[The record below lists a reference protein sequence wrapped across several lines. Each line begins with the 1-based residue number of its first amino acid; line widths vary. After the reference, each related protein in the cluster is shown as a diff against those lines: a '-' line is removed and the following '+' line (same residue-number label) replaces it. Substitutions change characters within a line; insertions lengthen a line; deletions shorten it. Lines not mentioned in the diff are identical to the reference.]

1 MSVWRALM
9 WTGVVGSV
17 VAWGWA
23 WFVVRGAA
31 VVMLFVAIAAVVL
44 AYRSE
49 RGETRTKRMALVG
62 LMVAG
67 FAMFMAG
74 FYWTFLLI
82 MPPATQV
89 PLLEWVAASGL
100 PMLAAA
106 VLLVGTAPGYR
117 HLGR

>member
-1 MSVWRALM
+1 M

-31 VVMLFVAIAAVVL
+31 VVMLFVALAAVVL

-49 RGETRTKRMALVG
+49 RGETKAKRTAVLG
-62 LMVAG
+62 LMIAG
-67 FAMFMAG
+67 FAMFLAG

-82 MPPATQV
+82 MPPAMQV
-89 PLLEWVAASGL
+89 PLMEWLAASGL

-106 VLLVGTAPGYR
+106 VLLVGVVPGYR
-117 HLGR
+117 RAGK